1 MEPFNMREEEQMG
14 EIDEDGFFVFNRKR
28 GYRDAWLDSIAEQN
42 EEKVVD
48 QLRKQ
53 IKEEN
58 RFKSVEQEENRA
70 SEAYLPD

>member
-1 MEPFNMREEEQMG
+1 MREEEQMG